1 MPKSIKLSKKST
13 VYVPDLQSYKL
24 VVAAVDAENTTDK
37 IFIKQRIHN
46 FARGKFE
53 DNFVGVCTPV
63 QIEDFPE
70 DAPEE
75 GSSYFR
81 TSSIEVVARTPELI
95 QDVFNSLLYEVKKL
109 LLDLEDIEN
118 LSEEEVYTIT
128 GGSKVVASPSAP
140 QILAIASSDSQIMI
154 DFAAPANDGGDG
166 ITNYQYSVDAGN
178 NWVTRSPARIASPL
192 TISGLTNNQIYR
204 IALRAVNSSGKG
216 ASSGV
221 IYASPTLAGIPTAPI
236 LISIEADGTD
246 VTVSFANPV
255 NMAGELIENYE
266 YSVDDGQTWN
276 QKAPPILDGT
286 VTISGLSPYTD
297 YPIKVRVVTETGRKG
312 FSTVAYPFSFSALPG
327 ILFTGE
333 ADSNWF
339 NLANWKTT
347 TGVQAQS
354 LPWASSE
361 VTISAACVIDL
372 DGSPWIQPFAINVG
386 TNMLTFNSTQEPRP
400 VVTCDITASTGT
412 VIFNGVDYGIPSVRV
427 GAIFRGN
434 IDTDWFN
441 ISNWLTAERTLAN
454 QLPGSTVNVT
464 LEHACVV
471 NVDNPNWLQPAS
483 LSIGGYDITFNST
496 QTVNPSITCDIF
508 ATSGTAIFNGVNY
521 GA

>member
-1 MPKSIKLSKKST
+1 M
-13 VYVPDLQSYKL
+13 PDLQSYKL

-236 LISIEADGTD
+236 LISIESDGTD
-246 VTVSFANPV
+246 VVISFANPV
-255 NMAGELIENYE
+255 NMAGEIIENYE
-266 YSVDDGQTWN
+266 YSIDDGQTWN
-276 QKAPPILDGT
+276 QKAPPILDN
-286 VTISGLSPYTD
+286 TITIAGLSPYTE
-297 YPIKVRVVTETGRKG
+297 YPIKIRVVTETGRKG
-312 FSTVAYPFSFSALPG
+312 FSTVSYPFSFSALPG

-339 NLANWKTT
+339 NLSNWKTN
-347 TGVQAQS
+347 TGAQAQS

-361 VTISAACVIDL
+361 VEVAADCVIDL
-372 DGSPWIQPFAINVG
+372 DDNPWLQPYSISVG
-386 TNMLTFNSTQEPRP
+386 ENKLTFNSSTEPRP
-400 VVTCDITASTGT
+400 VVTCNIEATTGS
-412 VIFNGVDYGIPSVRV
+412 VVFNGVNYGIFVPKIASVFKGTV
-427 GAIFRGN
+427 DSN
-434 IDTDWFN
+434 WFN
-441 ISNWLTAERTLAN
+441 LSNWKTMDN
-454 QLPGSTVNVT
+454 QGATELPAAATNVVI
-464 LEHACVV
+464 ESDCVV
-471 NVDNPNWLQPAS
+471 NVDNAAWLQPN
-483 LSIGGYDITFNST
+483 SINAGAITLTFNSNST
-496 QTVNPSITCDIF
+496 PKPAITCNITTI
-508 ATSGTAIFNGVNY
+508 AGNVIFNGVNY
-521 GA
+521 GV